1 MSALSANMVDDGEIH
16 EFNLVNIANEGKSE
30 VEAAIAA
37 GTFELIPNPTSS
49 NVTVNY
55 SLPTA
60 NATSATVRV
69 MDVQGKVVREEKLS
83 NPSQNGSVK
92 FELSELEAGVYM
104 VNIQSEG
111 YTETKKLVVS
121 K

>member
-1 MSALSANMVDDGEIH
+1 
-16 EFNLVNIANEGKSE
+16 
-30 VEAAIAA
+30 
-37 GTFELIPNPTSS
+37 
-49 NVTVNY
+49 
-55 SLPTA
+55 
-60 NATSATVRV
+60 

-92 FELSELEAGVYM
+92 FELDELEAGVYM